1 MMAGLVSSMSRCHA
15 EFPHRATHV
24 VMRAVML
31 IASLVVAVTL
41 TGCAAQMAFREGRG
55 LIEEGKVEDGLVKL
69 HEAVDRDPRN
79 LEYRKTYLQARDQA
93 LESLL
98 NQADRLAA
106 AGRATDAK
114 KLYQRVLAID
124 PNNDRARAGMDA
136 MDAVPRHGKL
146 LAEAQA
152 AWEKKDAELA
162 QLKLRTILAENP
174 QHAAALA
181 LKRAI
186 TDKTTPLPPE
196 TALSAAYRK
205 PITIEFRDAPLKQ
218 VLEVISRTSGLNFL
232 FDKDVKTDQKTSI
245 FLKNSTVASAVHFV
259 LLTNQLE
266 QQVLD
271 GNTILIYPNTAAK
284 LKDYQEMVVKTFYL
298 ANADAKTVSN
308 TIKTILKTK
317 DIVVDEK
324 LNLVIVRDSPE
335 AVRLA
340 EKLVAVHDVAEPEVM
355 LEVEILEVK
364 RTRLLDLGIQWPD
377 SLTLTPLPATSGGN
391 LTLRDLRTNLNS
403 GTIGAGISPVVLN
416 AKKTDTDANIL
427 ANPRIRARNHEKAR
441 ILIGDRVPNI
451 TTTSNLTGFVSE
463 SVNYIDVG
471 LKLDVEPTVYLDG
484 EVAIKVGLEVSN
496 IVSQLQTK
504 SGSVAYQIGT
514 RNANTVLRLK
524 DGENQVLA
532 GLINDEDRSTANK
545 VPGLGELPV
554 VGRLFGS
561 RADDNQKTEIVLSI
575 TPHVIRN
582 IQRPDAALSEFRS
595 GTDSS
600 FRSRPETI
608 SAAPG
613 SASSAPTAPTANTST
628 AKTSAGPSATPND
641 PSHMT
646 SANAGVNTGANIGS
660 GTGSTFDNAAANAAN
675 TGTTATAGNANPLDT
690 SINTNAGAATGR
702 ALLSLQGPTQL
713 KVGDT
718 ATVQVMMQADQ
729 PIISVPMT
737 IGFDSHVLQP
747 VAVTEGTFLKQGGA
761 QTNFT
766 NQVDP
771 SGKISIAAGRTG
783 AGGATNAGVFAIL
796 SFRALAASDASQ
808 IQVLAAA
815 PLGVGA
821 TPVPA
826 TVPQPFTLKVS
837 Q

>member
-1 MMAGLVSSMSRCHA
+1 MMY
-15 EFPHRATHV
+15 RAARLFTFV
-24 VMRAVML
+24 ACLAVGGML
-31 IASLVVAVTL
+31 A
-41 TGCAAQMAFREGRG
+41 GCAAQMAFYNGKN

-69 HEAVDRDPRN
+69 HEAVEQDPRN
-79 LEYRKTYLQARDQA
+79 LEYRKTYLHARDRA
-93 LESLL
+93 LESFLD
-98 NQADRLAA
+98 QADRLAA
-106 AGRATDAK
+106 AAKASEAK
-114 KLYQRVLAID
+114 KLYQRVLTID
-124 PNNDRARAGMDA
+124 PNNDRAHAGMEA
-136 MDAVPRHGKL
+136 IDAVARHGKL

-162 QLKLRTILAENP
+162 LLKLRTILAENP
-174 QHAAALA
+174 HHGAALA

-186 TDKTTPLPPE
+186 TEKTATLPPE

-284 LKDYQEMVVKTFYL
+284 LKDYQEMMVKTFYL
-298 ANADAKTVSN
+298 ANAEAKAVAN
-308 TIKTILKTK
+308 TIKTIVKSK

-324 LNLVIVRDSPE
+324 LNFVIVRDSPE
-335 AVRLA
+335 AIRLA

-355 LEVEILEVK
+355 LEVEILEIK

-377 SLTLTPLPATSGGN
+377 SLTLTPLAATSGGT
-391 LTLRDLRTNLNS
+391 LTLRDLRTNLNGS
-403 GTIGAGISPVVLN
+403 TIGAGISPLVLN

-427 ANPRIRARNHEKAR
+427 ANPRIRARNHEKAN

-451 TTTSNLTGFVSE
+451 TTTSNLTGFISE
-463 SVNYIDVG
+463 SVNYVDVG
-471 LKLDVEPTVYLDG
+471 LKLQVEPTVYLDG

-554 VGRLFGS
+554 IGRLFGAT
-561 RADDNQKTEIVLSI
+561 ADDKQKTEIVLSI
-575 TPHVIRN
+575 TPHIIRN
-582 IQRPDAALSEFRS
+582 IQRPDAALSEFRA
-595 GTDSS
+595 GTDTS
-600 FRSRPETI
+600 FRTRPETI
-608 SAAPG
+608 SAPTGSSSPAAAP
-613 SASSAPTAPTANTST
+613 SSSAAST
-628 AKTSAGPSATPND
+628 NAAPND
-641 PSHMT
+641 PSRT
-646 SANAGVNTGANIGS
+646 APANTGGT
-660 GTGSTFDNAAANAAN
+660 TGSTGSASVGTGTSNSTSGTAN
-675 TGTTATAGNANPLDT
+675 TANPIDN
-690 SINTNAGAATGR
+690 SINTNAGTVAGR
-702 ALLSLQGPTQL
+702 ALMSWQGPTQL

-718 ATVQVMMQADQ
+718 ATVQLMIQADQ
-729 PIISVPMT
+729 PITSVPMS
-737 IGFDSHVLQP
+737 ISFDSHVLQP
-747 VAVTEGTFLKQGGA
+747 VAVTEGTFLKQGGV

-766 NQVDP
+766 SQVDP
-771 SGKISIAAGRTG
+771 SGKISIAAGRSG
-783 AGGATNAGVFAIL
+783 NGGATGAGVFAML
-796 SFRALAASDASQ
+796 SFRALAPSDASQ

-815 PLGVGA
+815 PLGASAQSVA
-821 TPVPA
+821 A
-826 TVPQPFTLKVS
+826 ALPQPFTLKVS